1 MKHFLDL
8 SQIDKKELRSILDEA
23 KRRKKIASLRAK

>member
-8 SQIDKKELRSILDEA
+8 SQIDKKELRNIVEDA
-23 KRRKKIASLRAK
+23 KKRKKKILF

>member
-23 KRRKKIASLRAK
+23 KRTAPLRAK

>member
-8 SQIDKKELRSILDEA
+8 SQIDKKELRSILDE
-23 KRRKKIASLRAK
+23 KEEKKIAPLRAK